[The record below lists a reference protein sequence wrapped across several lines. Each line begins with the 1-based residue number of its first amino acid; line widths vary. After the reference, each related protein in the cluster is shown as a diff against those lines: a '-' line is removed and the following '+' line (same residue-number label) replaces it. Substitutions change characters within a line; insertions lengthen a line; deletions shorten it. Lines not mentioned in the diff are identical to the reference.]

1 MDEGDVFAAAMVL
14 IAQHGEKAAS
24 VAADNFVQLEKAGDT
39 DRMAFWVA
47 IMLAGC
53 PDFRGSSAWPRLRP
67 SS

>member
-47 IMLAGC
+47 IMLAIGELTKNR
-53 PDFRGSSAWPRLRP
+53 PDIDEPK
-67 SS
+67 